1 MMKALPFGV
10 AFLGGHLVASQL
22 IKNENLLGKS
32 KSRLLVSLIFG
43 IGTLVFAESYFG
55 TKGDVPGNSPTIN
68 AIIYKV
74 DFHEAMRIRKKD
86 IDAHW
91 THDHKF
97 SMDGKEYTGYIRSEN
112 PIYKLGDTIVVQ
124 HKKDKPQFNKIYST
138 SNSTTIEE

>member
-1 MMKALPFGV
+1 MKALPFGV

-55 TKGDVPGNSPTIN
+55 TKGDTPGNSPTTN
-68 AIIYKV
+68 AIINKV

-86 IDAHW
+86 IDAYW
-91 THDHKF
+91 THDYKF
-97 SMDGKEYTGYIRSEN
+97 SMDGKEYTGYTRSEN